1 MNNEFFLTQYREE
14 IRKGNI
20 VVGQQL
26 LMELDNLMEDLN
38 NPRYYYDPTEAYR
51 RIHFMENC
59 IRLTKSPF
67 YNKPMK
73 LMLWQKAWIE
83 AFYSFKMSETGF
95 DRFKKTVLEIARKNT
110 KSETSSGL
118 GLTELILGSGGADI
132 VCSSNDDPQADILYQ
147 AINTMRLLI
156 DPLELDTKKAKTHI
170 ENKVNRSKVFKLSDR
185 TRNKEGRNIDFAIV
199 DEAHEMKTNVIFKSI
214 EQSQSLKDNPKLIII
229 STEGFVNDGF
239 LDNELKSCQK
249 IITKED
255 TGPMAEITLPWLYT
269 QDSELE
275 VWQDESSWPKSNPTL
290 GVIKKWSYLR
300 EQIDAAQK
308 SKADRIFVLSKDFN
322 IKQSSQE
329 AWLFQDD
336 YEYEAVYDLEDFRGS
351 LCLGAV
357 DLAETTDL
365 VNAKI
370 LMLNPNDPK
379 DKTKYVHTMYF
390 IPESKLD
397 DKNNDKNAGAKYAEW
412 AKQGLITIC
421 EGNDV
426 DLTIVADW
434 FYKIFKEYGIKL
446 VKCGYDVKF
455 SKEFLNRMEL
465 YGFEC
470 ELILQNATT
479 LNAAMRLVE
488 ADFKSRLINYNQNAV
503 DRWNLSNAGI
513 EVDNKCQ
520 CMCVKM
526 EIEKRIDGA
535 VCLIILYETFRRF
548 REILRKR
555 G

>member
-118 GLTELILGSGGADI
+118 GLTELILGPGGADI

-214 EQSQSLKDNPKLIII
+214 EQSQS
-229 STEGFVNDGF
+229 
-239 LDNELKSCQK
+239 
-249 IITKED
+249 
-255 TGPMAEITLPWLYT
+255 
-269 QDSELE
+269 
-275 VWQDESSWPKSNPTL
+275 
-290 GVIKKWSYLR
+290 
-300 EQIDAAQK
+300 
-308 SKADRIFVLSKDFN
+308 
-322 IKQSSQE
+322 
-329 AWLFQDD
+329 
-336 YEYEAVYDLEDFRGS
+336 
-351 LCLGAV
+351 
-357 DLAETTDL
+357 
-365 VNAKI
+365 
-370 LMLNPNDPK
+370 
-379 DKTKYVHTMYF
+379 
-390 IPESKLD
+390 
-397 DKNNDKNAGAKYAEW
+397 
-412 AKQGLITIC
+412 
-421 EGNDV
+421 
-426 DLTIVADW
+426 
-434 FYKIFKEYGIKL
+434 
-446 VKCGYDVKF
+446 
-455 SKEFLNRMEL
+455 
-465 YGFEC
+465 
-470 ELILQNATT
+470 
-479 LNAAMRLVE
+479 
-488 ADFKSRLINYNQNAV
+488 
-503 DRWNLSNAGI
+503 
-513 EVDNKCQ
+513 
-520 CMCVKM
+520 
-526 EIEKRIDGA
+526 
-535 VCLIILYETFRRF
+535 
-548 REILRKR
+548 
-555 G
+555 